1 MLAVLV
7 SDVNQHETEFADGV
21 MTRLTI
27 PEKPPTLEAV
37 IVVCCSEPRG
47 IV

>member
-7 SDVNQHETEFADGV
+7 SVVNQHETEFADGV

-27 PEKPPTLEAV
+27 PEKPPTLAAV
-37 IVVCCSEPRG
+37 IVVCRSEPRG
-47 IV
+47 II